1 MTSELSSVIISV
13 TWGSC
18 SAKHLMCCGHKNPVN
33 HLILENFCPDSPWR
47 YFPLLGTIPREFFF
61 YFGAVWNSLNRLQP

>member
-61 YFGAVWNSLNRLQP
+61 ILAQFGIL